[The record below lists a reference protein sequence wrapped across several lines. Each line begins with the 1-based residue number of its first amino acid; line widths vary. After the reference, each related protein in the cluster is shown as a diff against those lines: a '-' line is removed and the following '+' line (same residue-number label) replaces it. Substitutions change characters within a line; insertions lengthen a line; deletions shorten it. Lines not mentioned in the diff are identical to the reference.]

1 MTLASD
7 PFGLFATS
15 DRSAR
20 SAATV
25 RSAGSDLWRGFRRL
39 LAVTRRDAVRASPA
53 MAESSWQAGFAAM
66 WDHDAISE
74 DDPDI
79 PAPDHGG
86 MKFL

>member
-39 LAVTRRDAVRASPA
+39 CAVVRRDEVGASA

-66 WDHDAISE
+66 WDHDAIAE